1 MQLAQTLNLVLV
13 ALALATQSGMGQEQM
28 GASVKT
34 ALIRLTSQMVASL
47 ARIQMNVITILAIQT
62 RLALTLSE
70 VIIAIVRMALTRQRR
85 KMEKSYARTLM
96 SVLKILVIPMQ
107 LAKTQLVVIYAVAK
121 RGFQAMAHIA
131 QT

>member
-1 MQLAQTLNLVLV
+1 
-13 ALALATQSGMGQEQM
+13 
-28 GASVKT
+28 
-34 ALIRLTSQMVASL
+34 
-47 ARIQMNVITILAIQT
+47 MNVITILAIQT